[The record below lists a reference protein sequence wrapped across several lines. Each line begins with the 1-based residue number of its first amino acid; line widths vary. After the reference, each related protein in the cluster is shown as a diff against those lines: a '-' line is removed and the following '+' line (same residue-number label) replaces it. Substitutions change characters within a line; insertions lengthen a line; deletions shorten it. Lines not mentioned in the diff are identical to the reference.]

1 MNLQLFA
8 EPITPETNPEDELI
22 DVAKEANQLI
32 LEKDKEIKNLKTQ
45 LARANLLR
53 QVPEDEEVEEP
64 YDLNKKFTPA
74 TTDYEI
80 ALHAVKLHEH
90 EKANPSTLPIDSQTG
105 KHKYTLGSRADD
117 VATFLKDCID
127 QSEGD
132 PHRFHTIYKSNIGP
146 DSHEALNL
154 YNQSQR
160 QIAENNF
167 RHNIQ

>member
-8 EPITPETNPEDELI
+8 EEVIDQEEDMIEI
-22 DVAKEANQLI
+22 AKEANQII
-32 LEKDKEIKNLKTQ
+32 LGKDKEIKNLKTQ
-45 LARANLLR
+45 LARANLLK
-53 QVPEDEEVEEP
+53 QVPEEEVKEEP
-64 YDLNKKFTPA
+64 YDLNKEFTPA
-74 TTDYEI
+74 STDYEI
-80 ALHAVKLHEH
+80 ALHAVKLHEY
-90 EKANPSTLPIDSQTG
+90 EKENPNTLPVDSQTG
-105 KHKYTLGSRADD
+105 KYKYTLGSRADD